1 MRYLFIT
8 DYFNVYMVFRMKN
21 NDVDVAKILINKRYT
36 STIDGEELAAS
47 AMVNLESG
55 SIYEFRT
62 YEGYQL
68 PFHNDILEA
77 LDKAIKYINRGD
89 EIESK

>member
-8 DYFNVYMVFRMKN
+8 DYFNIYMVFRMKN
-21 NDVDVAKILINKRYT
+21 NYADLAKILINKRYT
-36 STIDGEELAAS
+36 SSIQGEELAAS

-68 PFHNDILEA
+68 PFHNDIIEA
-77 LDKAIKYINRGD
+77 LNKAIKYINKD
-89 EIESK
+89 ESVE

>member
-8 DYFNVYMVFRMKN
+8 DYFNVYMVFRIKN
-21 NDVDVAKILINKRYT
+21 NGSDLAKILINKSYT
-36 STIDGEELAAS
+36 SIIEGEELAAS

-55 SIYEFRT
+55 SIYAFRT

-68 PFHNDILEA
+68 PFHNDIIEA
-77 LDKAIKYINRGD
+77 LNKAIKYINRGD
-89 EIESK
+89 EINE